1 MTTNQIPENMLSQ
14 IYSQINYFL
23 LLKDIHDHCKDAS

>member
-14 IYSQINYFL
+14 IYSQI
-23 LLKDIHDHCKDAS
+23 LKDIHDHCKDAS